1 MSISP
6 FFQNLRSAYQSEID
20 DLTFDSDGMDVLHQR
35 LAEKRGEIGFLVQ
48 MMELS
53 PEMVAVIFHQGFNF
67 KRPTVMDHLLGHEA
81 DEFPQWSSVSDGI
94 ELTPWAHELAQVVLR
109 APGGEWFM
117 TVAAGL
123 HYMAGKVEAAPLMAN
138 GDDEFDDDDED
149 GDEDEFDIAEDGDE
163 SDQPGQSGT
172 ARARKEA
179 GADWLVAQGF
189 DRKD

>member
-20 DLTFDSDGMDVLHQR
+20 DLTFDSDGVDVLHQR
-35 LAEKRGEIGFLVQ
+35 LAEKRGEINFLVQ

-81 DEFPQWSSVSDGI
+81 EEFPQWSSVSDGI
-94 ELTPWAHELAQVVLR
+94 ELAPWAHELAQVVLR

-123 HYMAGKVEAAPLMAN
+123 HYMAGKVEAAQVMPR
-138 GDDEFDDDDED
+138 GDDEFDDDRADED
-149 GDEDEFDIAEDGDE
+149 DDEDEFDIAEDGDE
-163 SDQPGQSGT
+163 FDQPGT